1 MTVNRRTYNP
11 AFLAEDEL
19 RRTFAVRKHEY
30 ASIVENLR
38 EATGAANQHML
49 VIGPRGSGKT
59 TLLLRVA
66 SEIGQDPALSSR
78 LHAVVFAEESYQVS
92 TCGEFWLECLC
103 RLSEQPQLLPGIDL
117 RESWRDL
124 RTTADERMLELRCL
138 GALLD
143 YADRLDKR
151 LVLMVENLNSMFA
164 DVVEPDFGWR
174 LRHTLQTEPRIILLA
189 SATSRFD
196 EIVNRDKAL
205 YEFFHTY
212 WLQPLSTAECAA
224 LWQGVTQ
231 KEPTGDIRSLEILT
245 GGSPR
250 MLAIIAQFGASLSF
264 GELMNDLLNLVDDH
278 TEYFKS
284 HLEALPAQERRVYL
298 ALAEEWKPATTR
310 EVAERARTD
319 TNRCSAWL
327 KRLVEK
333 GAVATAGGT
342 ARRKLYYL
350 TERMYNIYYL
360 LRRHGGTSKVVE
372 SLVQFMAAFYSGDD
386 LLKIQRRLVSEGPP
400 FPDPDSA
407 MYGDLL
413 ARLTDVLQIQC
424 DVSVDLTQDY
434 ELVARLLHAGQ
445 NVPPEAAAIALF
457 NQAVAL
463 GQAGRHAEELAVYE
477 DIDTR
482 FGNEPISTI
491 VVEAV
496 VRALVN
502 RGIVLAQVGR
512 ADDAVE
518 AFGDVERRLGADQTR
533 VAQEAVGK
541 ALVLKAGVF
550 EESGREEDALTAYR
564 AAIARLGDERQP
576 ETLEIGADALLGVAE
591 IEVRAGRLDA
601 AIAAAARALELC
613 PRVPYVVVLAHEITV
628 RAHLAEGNARDAKGA
643 ADAMLSNLPSV
654 QRLHKTALETVMEL
668 SRVIGQEQAI
678 ELIQA
683 SPAHDLLLPLT
694 VALQRDIGLEPRVA
708 HEVDE
713 VARDVQKGLNEGDP
727 RVRQPPTGT

>member
-1 MTVNRRTYNP
+1 MTNRRTYNP
-11 AFLAEDEL
+11 AFLSEDDL
-19 RRTFAVRKHEY
+19 RRTFSVRKHEY
-30 ASIVENLR
+30 ASILETLR
-38 EATGAANQHML
+38 ESTGPANQHML

-66 SEIGQDPALSSR
+66 SEIGQDPSLSSR

-92 TCGEFWLECLC
+92 TCGEFWLECLS
-103 RLSEQPQLLPGIDL
+103 RLSEQPHRLPDIDL
-117 RESWRDL
+117 KQSWQDL
-124 RTTADERMLELRCL
+124 RATTDDKMLELRCL
-138 GALLD
+138 SALLD

-174 LRHTLQTEPRIILLA
+174 LRHTLQTEPRVILLA

-205 YEFFHTY
+205 YDFFHTY
-212 WLQPLSTAECAA
+212 WLQPLTNEECAA

-250 MLAIIAQFGASLSF
+250 MLAIVAQFGASLSF
-264 GELMNDLLNLVDDH
+264 GELMDDLLNLVDDH

-327 KRLVEK
+327 KRLVDK

-386 LLKIQRRLVSEGPP
+386 LQKIQRRLVSEGPP
-400 FPDPDSA
+400 VRDLHSA

-413 ARLTDVLQIQC
+413 AQLTT
-424 DVSVDLTQDY
+424 VSQTLSGESADLTQDY
-434 ELVARLLHAGQ
+434 ERVMQLLRAGQ
-445 NVPPEAAAIALF
+445 RVPPDEAAIVLF
-457 NQAVAL
+457 NRAVAL
-463 GQAGRHAEELAVYE
+463 GQAGRRVEELAVYE
-477 DIDTR
+477 DIDKR
-482 FGNEPISTI
+482 FGDERTSTI
-491 VVEAV
+491 VVKAV
-496 VRALVN
+496 ARALVN

-512 ADDAVE
+512 TADAVE
-518 AFGDVERRLGADQTR
+518 AFANVERRLRADRTR
-533 VAQEAVGK
+533 VAREAVGR

-550 EESGREEDALTAYR
+550 EESGRDGDALIAYR
-564 AAIARLGDERQP
+564 DVIGRLGDERQP
-576 ETLEIGADALLGVAE
+576 ETLEICADALLGVAE

-628 RAHLAEGNARDAKGA
+628 QAHLAEGNAREAKGA
-643 ADAMLSNLPSV
+643 AEAMLSNLPSV
-654 QRLHKTALETVMEL
+654 QRLHKTALETAMEL
-668 SRVIGQEQAI
+668 SRVIGPEQAI

-694 VALQRDIGLEPRVA
+694 VALQRNMGLEPRVA

-727 RVRQPPTGT
+727 GIRQPGSRT